1 MVGAIEANED
11 ELCPF
16 CIRRDVEK
24 VEWIFCDGCK
34 KWFHYACVGIN
45 KTDVNN
51 LSSYHCPDC
60 EMLLGPSITRRFS
73 SRSKK
78 SIDYVAL
85 NEGEPTLKNRH
96 LHYAAVTSRKFQN
109 DFFKEVD
116 GYLLTKSWALE
127 TCMQEPVIIRKE
139 HYRSLGLSIPE
150 NLTVRMV
157 TELLGEDTP
166 IEVMDVPTQ
175 AACSGWDLKKWLE
188 YYETPASERD
198 RVRNVISLEFSN
210 TVLGDRVVRP
220 ELVRQMDLVD
230 MVWPAELKKKGDVPK
245 VSLYCLMSV
254 QDSYTDFHIDFG
266 GSSVFYNVCRGSK
279 TFLFIPPTA
288 DNLHKYEQWCLSSNQ
303 NSVFLGDLVEKCYKV
318 DLQQGDSL
326 IIPSCWIHAVY
337 TPVDSL
343 VIGGNFLTSAN
354 LAAEIKLVELEKRT
368 RVPQKYRFPHFT
380 RVMWYTAIHYLSKDA
395 FCNLSRREL
404 EGLKNLL
411 GFLRENV
418 NRAEDKNN
426 PKLSK
431 LATSSIPKRLK
442 KDPNSFLVQLD
453 AFIKTLE
460 KPDEPLKL
468 PEKLKYSDIDEK
480 NDEPLK
486 VLPEKREYS
495 DIGKENNCLKSK
507 IKLE

>member
-1 MVGAIEANED
+1 
-11 ELCPF
+11 
-16 CIRRDVEK
+16 
-24 VEWIFCDGCK
+24 
-34 KWFHYACVGIN
+34 
-45 KTDVNN
+45 
-51 LSSYHCPDC
+51 
-60 EMLLGPSITRRFS
+60 
-73 SRSKK
+73 
-78 SIDYVAL
+78 
-85 NEGEPTLKNRH
+85 
-96 LHYAAVTSRKFQN
+96 
-109 DFFKEVD
+109 
-116 GYLLTKSWALE
+116 
-127 TCMQEPVIIRKE
+127 
-139 HYRSLGLSIPE
+139 
-150 NLTVRMV
+150 
-157 TELLGEDTP
+157 
-166 IEVMDVPTQ
+166 
-175 AACSGWDLKKWLE
+175 
-188 YYETPASERD
+188 
-198 RVRNVISLEFSN
+198 
-210 TVLGDRVVRP
+210 
-220 ELVRQMDLVD
+220 
-230 MVWPAELKKKGDVPK
+230 
-245 VSLYCLMSV
+245 MSV